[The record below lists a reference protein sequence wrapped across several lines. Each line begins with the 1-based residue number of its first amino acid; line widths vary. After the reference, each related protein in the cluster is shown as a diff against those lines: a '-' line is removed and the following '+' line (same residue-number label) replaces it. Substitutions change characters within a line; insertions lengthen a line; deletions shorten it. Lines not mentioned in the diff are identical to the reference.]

1 MDGIHDLGGM
11 HGFGKV
17 EREENEPPFHAR
29 WEATV
34 AAISRATLGMGL
46 INNDEFRH
54 AIERMDPTDYLM
66 SSYWERWLD
75 GLVRLLTEK
84 SIIDRADLDTRTA
97 VLRGQPATMPAP
109 ASPSSQKITM
119 PSQPPPATFFRESTA
134 PPRFKVG
141 DPVLTKVDHR
151 PGHTR
156 LPRYARGRRG
166 VIAAQRGV
174 NVFPDTNAHGHG
186 EHPQH
191 LYSICFTAI
200 ELWGP
205 AAEPNQVVHLDLW
218 ESYLQP
224 A

>member
-11 HGFGKV
+11 HGFGEV

-29 WEATV
+29 WEAIVV
-34 AAISRATLGMGL
+34 ASFRATRGAGL
-46 INNDEFRH
+46 FNIDEFRH
-54 AIERMDPTDYLM
+54 AIERMDPADYLTL
-66 SSYWERWLD
+66 SHWARWLD

-84 SIIDRADLDTRTA
+84 SIIDRADIDARSEILTDHPDTT
-97 VLRGQPATMPAP
+97 PP
-109 ASPSSQKITM
+109 ASPPSEKITM
-119 PSQPPPATFFRESTA
+119 PKNPAPATSFRDSTA
-134 PPRFKVG
+134 PPRFKIG

-151 PGHTR
+151 RGHTR

-166 VIAAQRGV
+166 VVAAQRGV
-174 NVFPDTNAHGHG
+174 NVFPDTNAHGLG

-191 LYSICFTAI
+191 LYSVCFTAI

-205 AAEPNQVVHLDLW
+205 AAEPNQVVHIDLW